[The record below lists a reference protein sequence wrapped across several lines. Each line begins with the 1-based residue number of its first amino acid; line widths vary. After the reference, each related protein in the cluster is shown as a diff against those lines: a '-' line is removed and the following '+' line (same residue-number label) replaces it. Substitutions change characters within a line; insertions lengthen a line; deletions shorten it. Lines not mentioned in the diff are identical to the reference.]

1 MGDKAVDDSTTDPK
15 NYEWFVQLL
24 TRHERG
30 IRAYIRAGLPSSQDV
45 AEVMQ
50 EVSLIAWR
58 KFSDLENPETDF
70 ARWATVIA
78 RYEIMKFRRTKARD
92 RLVLGE
98 NIVEMINAEGIEES
112 HGRESQLSA
121 LETCLKKL
129 PEDRRELVLDAHVSG
144 TSITEMAD
152 RIGKTRNALYQLLW
166 RIRQEL
172 AECVEREE
180 ARST

>member
-1 MGDKAVDDSTTDPK
+1 MEESAPDPK
-15 NYEWFVQLL
+15 SYEWFVRLL
-24 TRHERG
+24 TKHERA
-30 IRAYIRAGLPSSQDV
+30 IRAYIRAGLPSPHDV

-78 RYEIMKFRRTKARD
+78 RYEIMKFRRNKARD

-98 NIVEMINAEGIEES
+98 NLIELITAEGLDEFR
-112 HGRESQLSA
+112 GREEQLSA
-121 LETCLKKL
+121 LEICLKKL
-129 PEDRRELVLDAHVSG
+129 PEARREMVLKAHASG
-144 TSITEMAD
+144 SSIAQMAG
-152 RIGKTRNALYQLLW
+152 RLGKKPNALYQLLW
-166 RIRQEL
+166 RIRHEL

>member
-1 MGDKAVDDSTTDPK
+1 VDGPTTDPSR
-15 NYEWFVQLL
+15 YEHFVRLL
-24 TRHERG
+24 TRHERSLRG
-30 IRAYIRAGLPSSQDV
+30 FIRAGLPSPHDV

-98 NIVEMINAEGIEES
+98 NLVEMIHAEGLEEFR
-112 HGRESQLSA
+112 GREKQLSA
-121 LETCLKKL
+121 LETCLSKL
-129 PEDRRELVLDAHVSG
+129 PEDRREMVLDAHASG
-144 TSITEMAD
+144 TSITEMAG
-152 RIGKTRNALYQLLW
+152 RLGKKPNALYQLLW
-166 RIRQEL
+166 RIRREL
-172 AECVEREE
+172 ADCVEREE
-180 ARST
+180 ARLA

>member
-1 MGDKAVDDSTTDPK
+1 MGDKAVDETITDPK
-15 NYEWFVQLL
+15 NYECFVQLL
-24 TRHERG
+24 TRHERS
-30 IRAYIRAGLPSSQDV
+30 IRAYIRAGLPSGQDV

-58 KFSDLENPETDF
+58 KFSNLENPETDF

-78 RYEIMKFRRTKARD
+78 RYEIMKYRRTKARD

-98 NIVEMINAEGIEES
+98 NIVEMINAEGLEEAP
-112 HGRESQLSA
+112 GRELQLSA
-121 LETCLKKL
+121 LEACLKKL
-129 PEDRRELVLDAHVSG
+129 PEERRELVLDAHVSG
-144 TSITEMAD
+144 TSITEMAE
-152 RIGKTRNALYQLLW
+152 RIGKSRNALYQLLW

-180 ARST
+180 ARTA

>member
-1 MGDKAVDDSTTDPK
+1 MDEPATDPK
-15 NYEWFVQLL
+15 NYEGFVRLL
-24 TRHERG
+24 TRHERS
-30 IRAYIRAGLPSSQDV
+30 IRAYIRAGLPSPHDV

-58 KFSDLENPETDF
+58 KFSELENPETDF

-98 NIVEMINAEGIEES
+98 TVAELIQAEGLEEAR
-112 HGRESQLSA
+112 GRETQLSA
-121 LETCLKKL
+121 LERCLKKL
-129 PEDRRELVLDAHVSG
+129 PEARREMVLDAHASG
-144 TSITEMAD
+144 SSITEMAG
-152 RIGKTRNALYQLLW
+152 RIGKNRNALYQLLW

-172 AECVEREE
+172 ADCVEREE
-180 ARST
+180 ARLT

>member
-1 MGDKAVDDSTTDPK
+1 VETLETDPK

-24 TRHERG
+24 TKHERS
-30 IRAYIRAGLPSSQDV
+30 IRAYIRAGLPSGQDV

-58 KFSDLENPETDF
+58 KFSDLENPDTDF

-78 RYEIMKFRRTKARD
+78 RYEIMKYRRTKARD

-98 NIVEMINAEGIEES
+98 NVIEMINAEGLEEAP
-112 HGRESQLSA
+112 GRESQLSA
-121 LETCLKKL
+121 LEFCLKKL
-129 PEDRRELVLDAHVSG
+129 PEERRELVLEAHVSG
-144 TSITEMAD
+144 TSITEMAE
-152 RIGKTRNALYQLLW
+152 RIGKSRNALYQLLW